1 MAKVAAPAK
10 VENLPSEWEGKDVLA
25 QPVQAINKN
34 CLMPYVVTKG
44 KAKVSVHLI
53 NPTENFV
60 TFKSGTLLGN
70 LVEVKK
76 VYEEDNPDEDVPFL
90 DDDISVRVLKTP
102 KAKSTTK
109 DSSPTNEDDVDANIA
124 SNVTTSDD
132 APLPM
137 NLPLAERVLKSQ
149 EIKQVY
155 DAVPPHLKDLFE
167 RSIVNLYDD
176 QAIVLGKTLIVFSDV
191 FAKSD
196 FDIGCFSG
204 GIVHDIDTGD
214 CKPVTAHMRPT
225 NPQFREEEGKLLTKL
240 KAINVIQPST
250 SDWASAPVLI
260 RKKDGSVCYY
270 IDYHKL
276 TEWTVKTVAT
286 LPLISEC
293 LDSLAGNLWCSTVD
307 WNSGYYQLW
316 LNPRDRHKTA
326 FITKYGLFEFL
337 CMSFGLCNAPSTF
350 QRVVQFIFAGMLW
363 KEVLAYLD
371 DLFILGKGFQ
381 HHLINLRKTFCR
393 LKKYNLKLKPRK
405 CILFQTE
412 VPFLGR
418 VVGRKGISVDP
429 GKIKATQKWPSPRT
443 IKELQSFLGFVNYHR
458 DHIKNFA
465 SLTEPLYALTHNRKG
480 KSQTLEW
487 NDDLET
493 TFLQVKDALVNAP
506 VLAFPLP
513 KGNSS

>member
-1 MAKVAAPAK
+1 MILIQ
-10 VENLPSEWEGKDVLA
+10 EILNL
-25 QPVQAINKN
+25 
-34 CLMPYVVTKG
+34 
-44 KAKVSVHLI
+44 
-53 NPTENFV
+53 
-60 TFKSGTLLGN
+60 LLH
-70 LVEVKK
+70 
-76 VYEEDNPDEDVPFL
+76 VY
-90 DDDISVRVLKTP
+90 
-102 KAKSTTK
+102 
-109 DSSPTNEDDVDANIA
+109 
-124 SNVTTSDD
+124 
-132 APLPM
+132 APLIH
-137 NLPLAERVLKSQ
+137 S
-149 EIKQVY
+149 
-155 DAVPPHLKDLFE
+155 
-167 RSIVNLYDD
+167 S
-176 QAIVLGKTLIVFSDV
+176 
-191 FAKSD
+191 
-196 FDIGCFSG
+196 
-204 GIVHDIDTGD
+204 
-214 CKPVTAHMRPT
+214 
-225 NPQFREEEGKLLTKL
+225 EEEGKLLTKL

-260 RKKDGSVCYY
+260 RKKDGSVHYC
-270 IDYHKL
+270 IDYCKL
-276 TEWTVKTVAT
+276 TEQIVKTVAT

-307 WNSGYYQLW
+307 WNSGYYQLG
-316 LNPRDRHKTA
+316 LNPCDRHQTA

-337 CMSFGLCNAPSTF
+337 CMPFSLCNALNTF

-418 VVGRKGISVDP
+418 VVGCKAISVDP
-429 GKIKATQKWPSPRT
+429 DKIKAVQKWPSPRT

-480 KSQTLEW
+480 KSQILEW
-487 NDDLET
+487 NNDLEA

-513 KGNSS
+513 KGNFILDTDASNVAVAAELSQFQDGVERVISYGSYSLTPAQRRYCTTRQELLALVRYRATQTLFAGYTFLC